1 MTVSMDTHLSTKE
14 IRGYLRRRLTRDDF
28 HRVGEHVHSC
38 ASCYQDFLA
47 ELQERFPIEIDL
59 DELAG
64 LQGWH
69 LEGEELAAY
78 VEGRMDE
85 LNFECASLHL
95 EECSSCMEKTSA
107 VFEDRL
113 ENPRMG
119 TSARRKEP
127 STWSRYLPSVQSI
140 SSPRLQ
146 LAAAAV
152 LVIALV
158 LTLWVLI
165 QPKQASPQVADAPET
180 VSPDPPPQQPTAPVQ
195 MGPGAGSQT
204 TPVSNQVAA
213 NADSEK
219 REVKRQEDATERVLI
234 ARDLV
239 MPPAIE
245 MLDRTPSI
253 AIRGNHAST
262 QSFTIVRPFATVI
275 SNDRPTF
282 SWTTLNG
289 ATSYT
294 VSVFDADLHLI
305 RTSEPLTETQWLM
318 PHRLEAGIV
327 YTWTVTAQKDG
338 QEVVSPASPARA
350 EFKILGDSE
359 LIKLNS
365 KVSRTKSHAAR
376 GVLYAEA
383 GLLDEAEKEFR
394 SHLQRRPTDERVK
407 GLLRIVKSWRVR
419 CDALRR
425 SQYPSVGRPKFR
437 PSLRS

>member
-1 MTVSMDTHLSTKE
+1 MDTHLSTEE
-14 IRGYLRRRLTRDDF
+14 IRSYLGRKLSQHDF
-28 HRVGEHVHSC
+28 NRASDHVHSC
-38 ASCYQDFLA
+38 KVCYRDFLA

-64 LQGWH
+64 MQGWH
-69 LEGEELAAY
+69 LKGEELAAY

-95 EECSSCMEKTSA
+95 EECGSCMEKTSGA
-107 VFEDRL
+107 FEYRL
-113 ENPRMG
+113 EHPRL
-119 TSARRKEP
+119 SPIARRKQS
-127 STWSRYLPSVQSI
+127 STWSRYLYGFQSI

-158 LTLWVLI
+158 LTLWGLVR
-165 QPKQASPQVADAPET
+165 PKQASPQVADATET
-180 VSPDPPPQQPTAPVQ
+180 VSPDPSPQQPTAPVQ
-195 MGPGAGSQT
+195 IGPGAGSQT
-204 TPVSNQVAA
+204 SNGVDGSMSNQRAVNA
-213 NADSEK
+213 NSEK

-253 AIRGNHAST
+253 AVRGNHASI
-262 QSFTIVRPFATVI
+262 QSFTIVRPFATVV

-282 SWTTLNG
+282 SWTALNG

-294 VSVFDADLHLI
+294 VSVFDADLQLI

-318 PHRLEAGIV
+318 PHRLDAGIV

-350 EFKILGDSE
+350 EFKILGRSE
-359 LIKLNS
+359 LIKLNRML
-365 KVSRTKSHAAR
+365 SRMVSHAAR
-376 GVLYAEA
+376 GVRYAEA
-383 GLLDEAEKEFR
+383 GLLDEAEKEFQT
-394 SHLQRRPTDERVK
+394 HLGLKPADKRVTR
-407 GLLRIVKSWRVR
+407 LLRIVQSWRVV
-419 CDALRR
+419 L
-425 SQYPSVGRPKFR
+425 
-437 PSLRS
+437 